1 MTANYKMVNFAG
13 YDDYYKSIDYGVDK
27 ELKRDAILNSDAHFY
42 NVGVQNYYLGTPR
55 VLAKKTNTDINLD
68 KQKIKNK

>member
-27 ELKRDAILNSDAHFY
+27 ELKRAAILNSDGYLFDQ
-42 NVGVQNYYLGTPR
+42 GVQNYYLGTPR
-55 VLAKKTNTDINLD
+55 VLTKKTNYIPNLD
-68 KQKIKNK
+68 KQKVKNK